1 MLLHP
6 LFPHVHG
13 DLHSVLLRRELFEDD
28 EQQTGSLGVD
38 QAPVISAGASNA
50 SPNDVLSGLVLP
62 LFLSLALFEI
72 WRRLIPTE
80 LRPDQHEPAPPS
92 PPPRLALTLA

>member
-13 DLHSVLLRRELFEDD
+13 DLHSVLLRQDPFEDD
-28 EQQTGSLGVD
+28 EQQTGSNSVD
-38 QAPVISAGASNA
+38 QAPGISAGA
-50 SPNDVLSGLVLP
+50 PNNVPYDVLAGLVLP
-62 LFLSLALFEI
+62 LFLAVALFERS
-72 WRRLIPTE
+72 RRLIPAE